1 MNGEEGEE
9 ARLNQERILASQ
21 EVHMRSADHLKFSV
35 DETNPNP
42 LKGFYEIYGQ
52 GLNALGIASS
62 NHQSGV
68 ASVDEKQE
76 SILNQMRESA
86 VYLEKKKEEH
96 MLLIQK
102 VGMDLD

>member
-1 MNGEEGEE
+1 M
-9 ARLNQERILASQ
+9 Q
-21 EVHMRSADHLKFSV
+21 SADHLKHSV
-35 DETNPNP
+35 DEANPNP

-52 GLNALGIASS
+52 GLNALGIGSA

-76 SILNQMRESA
+76 NILNQMRESA
-86 VYLEKKKEEH
+86 VYLEQKRAEH

-102 VGMDLD
+102 VGMDLN

>member
-1 MNGEEGEE
+1 M
-9 ARLNQERILASQ
+9 
-21 EVHMRSADHLKFSV
+21 

-102 VGMDLD
+102 VGMDLDQSASQAQQPYLQILENSAPGRASAGE